1 MKYEHWLSELLDH
14 LAETPTSFARSI
26 GLKRETR
33 ILNVL
38 NGRNN
43 ISADLCKIIKNAY
56 PEVRTSWLM
65 TGEGD
70 MFEDV
75 ANKEDLEEL
84 GIYTTY
90 LIPRTAMAGGLD
102 NFPADSTTLEN
113 CERII
118 SPIKGVDYAITVNGD
133 SMSPEYPNGSI
144 ILIKQINHHSF
155 IEWGKTYV
163 LNTCNGVVIKNVRKS
178 IHDDRITCHS
188 INPDYDDFDIFY
200 DDIYSMYK
208 VLMCLSTK

>member
-1 MKYEHWLSELLDH
+1 MKYVHWLSQLLEH
-14 LAETPTSFARSI
+14 LAESPTSFARSI

-43 ISADLCKIIKNAY
+43 ISTDLCKIIKNAY
-56 PEVRTSWLM
+56 PEVKTSWLM

-70 MFEDV
+70 MFEDIG
-75 ANKEDLEEL
+75 NKEELKEL

-90 LIPRTAMAGGLD
+90 LLPQSALGGSLD
-102 NFPADSTTLEN
+102 GFSANGTTLQN
-113 CERII
+113 CEAVI
-118 SPIKGVDYAITVNGD
+118 SPIENVDFAITVYGE
-133 SMSPEYPNGSI
+133 SMTPEYPNGSR
-144 ILIKQINHHSF
+144 ILIKRINHHSF

-163 LNTCNGVVIKNVRKS
+163 LDTCNGVVIKNVRKS

-200 DDIYSMYK
+200 DDIYTMYK

>member
-1 MKYEHWLSELLDH
+1 MEEKHWLSKLLDQ
-14 LAETPTSFARSI
+14 LGESPTSFARSI
-26 GLKRETR
+26 GLKRETT
-33 ILNVL
+33 ICNVL
-38 NGRNN
+38 NGKYNL
-43 ISADLCKIIKNAY
+43 SAKLANIIKEAY
-56 PEVRTSWLM
+56 PEVRMAWLM
-65 TGEGD
+65 NGTGA
-70 MFEDV
+70 MFEDI
-75 ANKEDLEEL
+75 ANKEDLAEL

-90 LIPRTAMAGGLD
+90 LIPRTAMAGGLE

-118 SPIKGVDYAITVNGD
+118 SPIKDVDYAITVNGD

-178 IHDDRITCHS
+178 PHDDRITCHS
-188 INPDYDDFDIFY
+188 INPNYDDFDIY
-200 DDIYSMYK
+200 YEDIYTMYK
-208 VLMCLSTK
+208 VLMCLTTK